1 MIKLTNINK
10 IYNQN
15 KSNQFTALKNINLKI
30 TKNQIVIINGVSGS
44 GKTTLL
50 SIMATFTK
58 PTSGK
63 LEIIEEQVTKYPDI
77 YLSQFR
83 AKNIGFVFQ
92 SFNLFEN
99 LSVLENILPSLLVS
113 SSIKQNEQKKKI
125 EQTLKLLDIYDKKDQ
140 IVSTL
145 SGGEKQRCA
154 IVRAIIND
162 PNILFFD
169 EPTANLDQKNSQKF
183 LQIVKK
189 LKSMDKTIIISTHDT
204 IFDKLDCIDKTITL
218 SKGDI
223 VEQ

>member
-1 MIKLTNINK
+1 MIKLEDIYK

-15 KSNQFTALKNINLKI
+15 KTNQFSAIKDINLTILHNELVLIK
-30 TKNQIVIINGVSGS
+30 GVSGS
-44 GKTTLL
+44 GKSTLL
-50 SIMATFTK
+50 SVMATFIK

-63 LEIIEEQVTKYPDI
+63 LQILDEQVTKYPDI

-99 LSVLENILPSLLVS
+99 LSIYENILPPLIVS
-113 SSIKQNEQKKKI
+113 FSKQKSQKKRI
-125 EQTLKLLDIYDKKDQ
+125 DETLKLLDIYDKKDQ

-145 SGGEKQRCA
+145 SGGEKQRSA
-154 IVRAIIND
+154 IARAIIND
-162 PNILFFD
+162 PDILFFD
-169 EPTANLDQKNSQKF
+169 EPTANLDQKNSENF
-183 LQIVKK
+183 LVIIKK
-189 LKSMDKTIIISTHDT
+189 LKSLGKTIIISTHDT

-218 SKGDI
+218 FKGRI